1 MALRLKTNCSSTN
14 ICQNREQELC
24 QHWSVSWWRGSCLR
38 LSRATYYQTWRHLSG
53 ANTTMTL
60 YQAYCEGDPDQSSFT
75 ASTDSHKAISTRVEI
90 WAKEGKKECSHYR
103 NRWDE
108 VCGGL
113 WQEFTGTDAIL
124 FLQRLDQ
131 VAHSMPTLLHIVSTK
146 ASIVLGRITTNVTPI
161 MSSIANKCPMVQW
174 ESQIVLMFLG
184 HSQLSDKCPSHPTV
198 PPWEK

>member
-1 MALRLKTNCSSTN
+1 MKLFSYLLVTDGHMPSEIMNSTQLLTLTMALRLKTNCSSTN

-103 NRWDE
+103 KQMRLCMWWTLAGAHRNRCHL
-108 VCGGL
+108 VPAKTGSGGT
-113 WQEFTGTDAIL
+113 FHAN
-124 FLQRLDQ
+124 
-131 VAHSMPTLLHIVSTK
+131 P
-146 ASIVLGRITTNVTPI
+146 
-161 MSSIANKCPMVQW
+161 SSQCFN
-174 ESQIVLMFLG
+174 
-184 HSQLSDKCPSHPTV
+184 
-198 PPWEK
+198 